1 MEVSINGGTPKS
13 SISMAFSIIK
23 HPFWGN
29 PISGNL
35 RISYAYLQMN
45 FELPIGT
52 EAIICSFCRKEV
64 EIKSAPKNLKMAS
77 YQTYLWP
84 LTCQMYPFFYPRI
97 ALYIAV
103 DGDVDQSSG

>member
-64 EIKSAPKNLKMAS
+64 EIKSAPKNLNGFVPNISVAINLS
-77 YQTYLWP
+77 
-84 LTCQMYPFFYPRI
+84 
-97 ALYIAV
+97 
-103 DGDVDQSSG
+103 DVSIYTQG